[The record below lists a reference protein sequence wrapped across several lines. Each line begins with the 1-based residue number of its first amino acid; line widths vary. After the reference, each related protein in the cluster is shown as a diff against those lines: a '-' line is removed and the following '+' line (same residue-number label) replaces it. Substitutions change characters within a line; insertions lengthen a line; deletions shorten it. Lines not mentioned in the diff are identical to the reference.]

1 MPALIAGL
9 TLLLC
14 LQQIHANA
22 TLRPALI
29 GRYGL
34 GAYRLGAVAIALAAL
49 ALILVGKTSGE
60 YIYGWLPPVWLHLF
74 VLPLMFGAFL
84 LLAAEFLPSNIRRLT
99 NRPIL
104 WSVVLW
110 SAAHLLVKG
119 DLGAMTLFGGLGLL
133 ALLEAI
139 SQRGRVGHGPVQAVP
154 WISEVHIVAVSG
166 VLFIV
171 LFYLHASLFGVS
183 PSMMSRSYF

>member
-1 MPALIAGL
+1 MPALITGL

-14 LQQIHANA
+14 LQQLHATT

-34 GAYRLGAVAIALAAL
+34 GAYRIGAIALAVGAL
-49 ALILVGKTSGE
+49 AFVLAGKTSAG
-60 YIYGWLPPVWLHLF
+60 YVYVWLPPVWLHLF
-74 VLPLMFGAFL
+74 VVPLMFVAFL
-84 LLAAEFLPSNIRRLT
+84 FLAAEFLPSNIRRLT

-110 SAAHLLVKG
+110 SVAHLLVKG
-119 DLGAMTLFGGLGLL
+119 DLGAMTLCGGFGLL
-133 ALLEAI
+133 ALIEAI
-139 SQRGRVGHGPVQAVP
+139 SQRGRVGRRPVQAVP
-154 WISEVHIVAVSG
+154 WISEVHIVAVAG

-171 LFYLHASLFGVS
+171 LFYLHASLFCAS

>member
-1 MPALIAGL
+1 MPTLIAGL

-14 LQQIHANA
+14 LQQLHANA
-22 TLRPALI
+22 TLRPVLI
-29 GRYGL
+29 RRYGL
-34 GAYRLGAVAIALAAL
+34 GAFRLGAGSIALVAL
-49 ALILVGKTSGE
+49 ALILVGKTSVE
-60 YIYGWLPPVWLHLF
+60 YIYVWLPPVWLHLF
-74 VLPLMFGAFL
+74 VLPLMFVAFL

-110 SAAHLLVKG
+110 SATHLLVKG
-119 DLGAMTLFGGLGLL
+119 DLSGMTLFGGFGLL

-139 SQRGRVGHGPVQAVP
+139 SQRGRVGRQPVRALP
-154 WISEVHIVAVSG
+154 WISEVHIVAVAG

>member
-14 LQQIHANA
+14 LQQLHATA

-29 GRYGL
+29 RRYGL
-34 GAYRLGAVAIALAAL
+34 GAYRIGASAIALGAL
-49 ALILVGKTSGE
+49 AFVLTGKTSAG
-60 YIYGWLPPVWLHLF
+60 YIYVWLPPVWLHLF
-74 VLPLMFGAFL
+74 VLPLMFVAFL
-84 LLAAEFLPSNIRRLT
+84 FLAAEILPSNIRRLT
-99 NRPIL
+99 IRPIS

-110 SAAHLLVKG
+110 SVAHLLVKG
-119 DLGAMTLFGGLGLL
+119 DLGAMTLFGGFGLI

-139 SQRGRVGHGPVQAVP
+139 AQRGRVGLRVP
-154 WISEVHIVAVSG
+154 WISEVHIVALSG